1 MIADEVPV
9 SEPFQYHLGLDTVS
23 FSFSTADEDF
33 HAPNEFFRL
42 SRLSDGLAAWA
53 AYWRLAGEGG
63 LR

>member
-42 SRLSDGLAAWA
+42 HRLDEGLEAWV
-53 AYWRLAGEGG
+53 RLWNVLGETDA
-63 LR
+63 